1 MFASC
6 NETAE
11 NHFPVCSSGT
21 EIGTQT
27 ENSAPSGTRTRPAPD
42 RRVPAHPGA
51 PRRVPA
57 RGLGGGRGARSHG
70 AAPGAPPAL
79 TISRLCRG
87 KQRVV
92 RKLLTEEWRGDGG
105 KLPTPLRCP
114 GGAAFSHHRPG
125 SSERPHFPDGTT
137 YFPSGDAPA
146 ACPQPSRTCGLAV
159 PRLGR
164 GEQRCSVPNPP
175 GSAAQPR
182 AARSRQRRMEGC
194 GLRAAGT
201 APRPG
206 GAAPRSSCA
215 AVSVPRGT
223 I

>member
-1 MFASC
+1 M
-6 NETAE
+6 
-11 NHFPVCSSGT
+11 P
-21 EIGTQT
+21 
-27 ENSAPSGTRTRPAPD
+27 PAA
-42 RRVPAHPGA
+42 RA
-51 PRRVPA
+51 PA
-57 RGLGGGRGARSHG
+57 RLRTAASRRIPVRPGVSRRGGEGGGGRSHG

-79 TISRLCRG
+79 TISRLCLG

-92 RKLLTEEWRGDGG
+92 RKLLTGGGGGGG
-105 KLPTPLRCP
+105 KLPALLRCP
-114 GGAAFSHHRPG
+114 GGAAFSHHRPE
-125 SSERPHFPDGTT
+125 SSGRPHFPDGTT
-137 YFPSGDAPA
+137 YFPTGDAPA
-146 ACPQPSRTCGLAV
+146 ACPQPSSTCGLAA

-201 APRPG
+201 APCPG
-206 GAAPRSSCA
+206 GAAPLSSCA
-215 AVSVPRGT
+215 AVSVPGGT